1 MAASGGDGGTRRGPS
16 PVVAEQPGAASSAA
30 SSAASQASSQAGF
43 VSVRDVARRF
53 GPVHALGPASLS
65 VGRGEFVSIVGPSGC
80 GKSTLLEIL
89 GGLQAPDEGEV
100 SVAGASLGGPRDS
113 TAMVFQEAS
122 TLPWRTVLDNVAFIL
137 EVKGVARARRRETAR
152 RLIETV
158 GLSGFEG
165 HYPSQLSGGMR
176 QRVAIARSLS
186 LDPDLILA
194 DEPFGA
200 LDEQTRLMLAFELL
214 RIVDQ
219 VGCAVL
225 FVTHSIQEAVL
236 LSDRVLVMSARP
248 GRIIEEV
255 VVELPRPRST
265 ELLGSTEVAHLIE
278 RVWTVLKSEA
288 ITAMGAMGASLGA
301 EARE

>member
-1 MAASGGDGGTRRGPS
+1 MAFRQGEGKLGALA
-16 PVVAEQPGAASSAA
+16 AEQPGPSAPD
-30 SSAASQASSQAGF
+30 SRF
-43 VSVRDVARRF
+43 VSVRDVTKRF
-53 GPVHALGPASLS
+53 GSLEALGPTSLH
-65 VGRGEFVSIVGPSGC
+65 VERGEFVSIVGPSGC
-80 GKSTLLEIL
+80 GKSTLLEIV
-89 GGLQAPDEGEV
+89 GGLQAPDQGAV
-100 SVAGASLGGPRDS
+100 SVQGAALRGPRDS

-122 TLPWRTVLDNVAFIL
+122 TLPWRTVLDNVAFLL
-137 EVKGVARARRRETAR
+137 EVKGTPRTQRHQAAR

-165 HYPSQLSGGMR
+165 HYPAQLSGGMR

-186 LDPDLILA
+186 LNPDLMLA

-219 VGCAVL
+219 VGCGVL

-248 GRIIEEV
+248 GRITEEV
-255 VVELPRPRST
+255 EITLPRPRST
-265 ELLGSTEVAHLIE
+265 ESLGSPDVAHLID
-278 RVWTVLKSEA
+278 RVWTVLKDEA
-288 ITAMGAMGASLGA
+288 ITAMGAQI
-301 EARE
+301 RD